1 MANVPTLAPDRA
13 HREVVAIYDDFQRQ
27 MGFPAAPN
35 FITTQ
40 GHSLAAT
47 SGTWGLVKSVLVGG
61 LLPRTVKE
69 MMFVAISQARGCRYC
84 EAAHQACCRMLG
96 LDPSALEVLI
106 SNPSDISP
114 ANVRDIVLFGLKC
127 AEAPQS
133 LTAADFERLRGHGLG
148 PSEIM
153 EVISMAALAV
163 YANTI
168 ADATG
173 MAADEMFGQLG

>member
-1 MANVPTLAPDRA
+1 MANISKLAPERA
-13 HREVVAIYDDFQRQ
+13 PTEVVEIYDDFQRR

-40 GHSLAAT
+40 GHSLAAA
-47 SGTWGLVKSVLVGG
+47 SGTWGLVKNVLVGG

-84 EAAHQACCRMLG
+84 EAAHLACCRMLG
-96 LDPSALEVLI
+96 VEPRELELLV
-106 SNPSDISP
+106 SNASDISP
-114 ANVRDIVLFGLKC
+114 EKVRDIVLFGLQC
-127 AEAPQS
+127 AAAPQS
-133 LTAADFERLRGHGLG
+133 LTGADFERLRAHGLG
-148 PSEIM
+148 PSEVM

-173 MAADEMFGQLG
+173 MAGDEMFERL